1 MEFWFDNNKITT
13 IIRRWCDGEN
23 DADDENWTL
32 H

>member
-13 IIRRWCDGEN
+13 ITRRCDGEN

>member
-13 IIRRWCDGEN
+13 ITRCDDEN